1 MTDQP
6 APLDRHLHELARHM
20 AWADAM
26 VWNAVLS
33 TPQAATDHRIADTLH
48 HIHLVQHIFLQAW
61 RGSAFAVRARGEFAS
76 LNAIAAWGQDGCSG
90 VRSFVEGATAD
101 ELARECRMPWAAHY
115 ERQSK
120 QAAGAHTL
128 GESILQV
135 FLHTQHHRGQ
145 VCARLREIG
154 GVPPTIDFIVWLWSG
169 RPEEVL
175 RG

>member
-1 MTDQP
+1 MTEQSVL
-6 APLDRHLHELARHM
+6 LDRHLRELARHM

-33 TPQAATDHRIADTLH
+33 TPQAATDPRIADTLH

-61 RGSAFAVRARGEFAS
+61 RGSAFAVRERSEFAS
-76 LNAIAAWGQDGCSG
+76 LADIAAWGLEGRRG
-90 VRSFVEGATAD
+90 VLSFVEEATAD
-101 ELARECRMPWAAHY
+101 DLARDCRMPWAAHY
-115 ERQSK
+115 EQQS
-120 QAAGAHTL
+120 QQTAGAHTL

-169 RPEEVL
+169 RPAEAL